1 MSTRNGGS
9 VRELTRLRRF
19 IVRMILFLVVVGV
32 AVAALFPQM
41 RYAFL
46 ANPVL
51 NGMII
56 GVLFIG
62 VVYIFRNIIMLKPEV
77 DWIDA
82 FIDSDGRVTTAWEPR
97 LLAPMATML
106 GDRQGRLSL
115 SAMSMRSLLDG
126 IGSRLEES
134 REISRYMIGLL
145 VFLGLLGTFWGL
157 LRTVES
163 VAQVISGLSV
173 STGDLA
179 QVFGDL
185 KGGLQAPLSGMGTAF
200 SSSLFGLAGSLVL
213 GFLELQAT
221 QAQNRFY
228 NNLEEWLSGLT
239 RLSSGSLSV
248 QGDQPVPALIHAL
261 LEQTADSLDELQRA
275 MARGEEGRSAANNNL
290 LTLTERIGLL
300 ADQMHAEQDLMRR
313 LADGQ
318 MELMPVLHRLSDAA
332 SKGNFGVDDAT
343 RNHLRNLE
351 VYSARLLEE
360 ISTGRS
366 QVVQEIRSE
375 IRLLARTI
383 AAIAEQE

>member
-1 MSTRNGGS
+1 MNTRDGGS
-9 VRELTRLRRF
+9 VRELTRIQGF
-19 IVRMILFLVVVGV
+19 IIRMVLFLLVVGV
-32 AVAALFPQM
+32 GVAALYPQM
-41 RYAFL
+41 RYAFF

-62 VVYIFRNIIMLKPEV
+62 ILYIFRTIVMLKPEV

-82 FIDSDGRVTTAWEPR
+82 YIDSDGRVTTAWEPR

-106 GDRQGRLSL
+106 GERQARLSL
-115 SAMSMRSLLDG
+115 STLSMRSLLDG
-126 IGSRLEES
+126 IASRLEET

-163 VAQVISGLSV
+163 VARVISGLDPSG
-173 STGDLA
+173 GDVA
-179 QVFGDL
+179 QVFSEL
-185 KGGLQAPLSGMGTAF
+185 KSGLEAPLSGMGTAF

-239 RLSSGSLSV
+239 RLSSGSLNV
-248 QGDQPVPALIHAL
+248 EGEQPIPALIQAL

-275 MARGEEGRSAANNNL
+275 MARGEEGRSVANNNL

-300 ADQMHAEQDLMRR
+300 ADQMQDEQDLMRR
-313 LADGQ
+313 LADNQ

-332 SKGNFGVDDAT
+332 STGNFGVDDAT
-343 RNHLRNLE
+343 RNHLRNIE
-351 VYSARLLEE
+351 VYSARMLEE
-360 ISTGRS
+360 LASGRT
-366 QVVQEIRSE
+366 QAVQEIRNE